1 MTVRAGPLFRLNLT
15 GGNISSMMN
24 VAGVKSTTYTPFHG
38 FTTADVGCERG
49 NNIINPVNKM
59 FALLS
64 GECVCMFGQI
74 MRVI

>member
-1 MTVRAGPLFRLNLT
+1 
-15 GGNISSMMN
+15 MMN

-38 FTTADVGCERG
+38 FTTADVGCERE